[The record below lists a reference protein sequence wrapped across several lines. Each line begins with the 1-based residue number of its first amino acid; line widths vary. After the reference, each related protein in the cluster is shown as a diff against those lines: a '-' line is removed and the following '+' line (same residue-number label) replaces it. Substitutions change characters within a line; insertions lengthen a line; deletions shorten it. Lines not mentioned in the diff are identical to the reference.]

1 MKTSTWIKLI
11 IVLLVVAI
19 FGAYSL
25 PTVIGK
31 KNTKYISELVGG
43 ILPTDTINLGLDLK
57 GGMHLV
63 LGVETD
69 KAVFSV
75 LSRAANNLQQQLL
88 NSKIA
93 ASNIIPSGKNSTIK
107 VYLVDTK
114 DTDKAIN
121 IIMNNFPNYK
131 IVSQGQPIV
140 IKLKEQIAEKIK
152 KQAVEQAINVIR
164 NRVNQFGV
172 TEPTVVKAGENH
184 IVVDLP
190 GIKNANRAV
199 KLLGETARLELHLVD
214 DSVSVAD
221 ALNGNLPPDDKILY
235 EIKRDPTTG
244 EVAKVPFVVKREPI
258 ITGNMI
264 TGAHVMFGGTLN
276 QPYVAFE
283 LNSEGSK
290 IFADFTATHI
300 GKRLAI
306 VLDNTIYS
314 APVIQ
319 SRIGGGRGEITG
331 NFTLEEAHDLAL
343 VLRSG
348 SLPAPVKILQKVT
361 IGPSLG
367 KISIE
372 KGKKAMI
379 FGALA
384 VVLFM
389 IFYYHLSGLLA
400 DFAMALN
407 IVIIFGTMVMLHATL
422 TLPGLAGIAL
432 TVGMAVDANV
442 LIYERIREELLIGR
456 SVHDAVNTG
465 YARAFIT
472 ILDANITTLI
482 VALILYQFGS
492 GPVKGFGITMAIG
505 LLANIFT
512 AVTFTKAVFDIVL
525 EKFKPQKLSI

>member
-1 MKTSTWIKLI
+1 MKTSTWIKLV
-11 IVLLVVAI
+11 IVLIIVAI
-19 FGAYSL
+19 FGAYTL
-25 PTVIGK
+25 PTIVGK
-31 KNTKYISELVGG
+31 KNAKYISELFGNL
-43 ILPTDTINLGLDLK
+43 LPTDTINLGLDLK

-69 KAVFSV
+69 KAVFAKVSM
-75 LSRAANNLQQQLL
+75 AANNLQQALT
-88 NSKIA
+88 NAKIA
-93 ASNIIPSGKNSTIK
+93 ADQVIPGSDGSIRIH
-107 VYLVDTK
+107 LVDSK
-114 DTDKAIN
+114 DLQRAIN
-121 IIMNNFPNYK
+121 LIMSNLPNYQ
-131 IVSQGQPIV
+131 IVSDNNPIV
-140 IKLKEQIAEKIK
+140 IKLKQKIVQKIK
-152 KQAVEQAINVIR
+152 EEAVQQAISVIR

-172 TEPTVVKAGENH
+172 TEPTVVRAGEDH

-199 KLLGETARLELHLVD
+199 RLLGETARLELHLVD

-221 ALNGNLPPDDKILY
+221 ALNGNLPPDDEILY

-244 EVAKVPFVVKREPI
+244 EVTKIPFVVKKEPV
-258 ITGNMI
+258 ITGDMI
-264 TGAHVMFGGTLN
+264 TNASVRFGGTLN

-283 LNSEGSK
+283 LNSEGAR
-290 IFADFTATHI
+290 IFAKFTATHI

-306 VLDNTIYS
+306 VLDNVIYS

-319 SRIGGGRGEITG
+319 SRIGGGRGQITG

-384 VVLFM
+384 VIIFM
-389 IFYYHLSGLLA
+389 IFYYRLSGLLA
-400 DFAMALN
+400 DVAMALN
-407 IVIIFGTMVMLHATL
+407 IVIIFGAMVMLNATL

-465 YARAFIT
+465 YDRAFIT

-482 VALILYQFGS
+482 IALILYQFGS
-492 GPVKGFGITMAIG
+492 GPVKGFAITMAIG

-512 AVTFTKAVFDIVL
+512 AVTFTKTVFDIVL
-525 EKFKPQKLSI
+525 YKFRPQKLSI

>member
-1 MKTSTWIKLI
+1 
-11 IVLLVVAI
+11 
-19 FGAYSL
+19 
-25 PTVIGK
+25 
-31 KNTKYISELVGG
+31 
-43 ILPTDTINLGLDLK
+43 
-57 GGMHLV
+57 
-63 LGVETD
+63 
-69 KAVFSV
+69 
-75 LSRAANNLQQQLL
+75 
-88 NSKIA
+88 
-93 ASNIIPSGKNSTIK
+93 
-107 VYLVDTK
+107 
-114 DTDKAIN
+114 
-121 IIMNNFPNYK
+121 
-131 IVSQGQPIV
+131 
-140 IKLKEQIAEKIK
+140 
-152 KQAVEQAINVIR
+152 
-164 NRVNQFGV
+164 
-172 TEPTVVKAGENH
+172 
-184 IVVDLP
+184 
-190 GIKNANRAV
+190 
-199 KLLGETARLELHLVD
+199 
-214 DSVSVAD
+214 
-221 ALNGNLPPDDKILY
+221 
-235 EIKRDPTTG
+235 
-244 EVAKVPFVVKREPI
+244 
-258 ITGNMI
+258 
-264 TGAHVMFGGTLN
+264 MFGGTLN

-306 VLDNTIYS
+306 VLDNVIYS

-372 KGKKAMI
+372 KGRKAMI

-384 VVLFM
+384 VILFM
-389 IFYYHLSGLLA
+389 IFYYRLSGLLA
-400 DFAMALN
+400 DLAMTLN
-407 IVIIFGTMVMLHATL
+407 IIIIFGTMVILNATL

-482 VALILYQFGS
+482 VALMLYQFGS

-512 AVTFTKAVFDIVL
+512 AVTFTKTVFDIVL
-525 EKFKPQKLSI
+525 EKFRPQRLSI

>member
-1 MKTSTWIKLI
+1 MKTSIWIKLTII
-11 IVLLVVAI
+11 IVVVAV
-19 FGAYSL
+19 FGAYTL
-25 PTVIGK
+25 PTLIGK
-31 KNTKYISELVGG
+31 KSAKDFSSMFSN

-63 LGVETD
+63 LGVDTD
-69 KAVFSV
+69 KAVYVV
-75 LSRAANNLQQQLL
+75 LSRAADNLQQQLT
-88 NSKIA
+88 NARIA
-93 ASNIIPSGKNSTIK
+93 ADSVVPSLKDYKITIH
-107 VYLVDTK
+107 LVDTH
-114 DTDKAIN
+114 DLDKAIN
-121 IIMNNFPNYK
+121 LIISNFPNYAV
-131 IVSQGQPIV
+131 ISDSNPIV
-140 IKLKEQIAEKIK
+140 IQLKKDVVAKIK
-152 KQAVEQAINVIR
+152 ERAIEQAISVIR

-172 TEPTVVKAGENH
+172 TEPTVVRAGGDH

-199 KLLGETARLELHLVD
+199 RLLGETARLELHLVD
-214 DSVSVAD
+214 DKVSVAD
-221 ALNGNLPPDDKILY
+221 ALNGELPADDEILY
-235 EIKRDPTTG
+235 QIQRDPTTG
-244 EVAKVPFVVKREPI
+244 EDTKVPFVVKKEPV
-258 ITGNMI
+258 ITGDMI
-264 TGAHVMFGGTLN
+264 TNATVRFGGTMN

-283 LNSEGSK
+283 LNSEGAK
-290 IFADFTATHI
+290 IFANFTATHI

-306 VLDNTIYS
+306 VLDNLIYS

-319 SRIGGGRGEITG
+319 SRIGGGRGQITG

-348 SLPAPVKILQKVT
+348 SLPAPVKVLQKVT

-384 VVLFM
+384 VILFM
-389 IFYYHLSGLLA
+389 IFYYKLSGLLA
-400 DFAMALN
+400 DLALILN
-407 IVIIFGTMVMLHATL
+407 IIIIFGTMVMLHATL
-422 TLPGLAGIAL
+422 TLPGIAGIAL

-456 SVHDAVNTG
+456 SIHDAVNTG

-482 VALILYQFGS
+482 IALILYQFGS
-492 GPVKGFGITMAIG
+492 GPVKGFAITMAIG
-505 LLANIFT
+505 LLANMFT
-512 AVTFTKAVFDIVL
+512 AITFTKTIFDIVL
-525 EKFKPQKLSI
+525 DRFKPSKLSI

>member
-1 MKTSTWIKLI
+1 MKSSTLIKLI
-11 IVLLVVAI
+11 TVLIVVAI
-19 FGAYSL
+19 FGSYAL
-25 PTVIGK
+25 PTLIGK
-31 KNTKYISELVGG
+31 KNAKYFSELVGG
-43 ILPTDTINLGLDLK
+43 FLPTNTINLGLDLK

-69 KAVFSV
+69 KAVFAV
-75 LSRAANNLQQQLL
+75 LSRAANNLQQQLT
-88 NSKIA
+88 NAKIA
-93 ASNIIPSGKNSTIK
+93 ADQVVPSTQNGYIIKIH
-107 VYLVDTK
+107 LVDNSDLNRALNLIT
-114 DTDKAIN
+114 AN
-121 IIMNNFPNYK
+121 YPNYVV
-131 IVSQGQPIV
+131 VSDSNPIV
-140 IKLKEQIAEKIK
+140 IKLKDKIVQHIK
-152 KQAVEQAINVIR
+152 REAVQQAISVIR

-172 TEPTVVKAGENH
+172 TEPTVVQAGEDH

-199 KLLGETARLELHLVD
+199 RLLGETARLELHLVD
-214 DSVSVAD
+214 DSVNVAD
-221 ALNGNLPPDDKILY
+221 ALSGNLPEDDEILY
-235 EIKRDPTTG
+235 EIKHNPTTG
-244 EVAKVPFVVKREPI
+244 EITKIPIVVKKEPV
-258 ITGNMI
+258 ITGDMI
-264 TGAHVMFGGTLN
+264 TNASVRFDNLN
-276 QPYVAFE
+276 RPYVAFE
-283 LNSEGSK
+283 LNSEGAK
-290 IFADFTATHI
+290 IFAKFTATHI

-306 VLDNTIYS
+306 VLDNVVYS

-319 SRIGGGRGEITG
+319 SAITGGSGQITG

-367 KISIE
+367 KLSIE

-379 FGALA
+379 FGAII

-389 IFYYHLSGLLA
+389 IFYYRLSGLLA
-400 DFAMALN
+400 DVAMALN
-407 IVIIFGTMVMLHATL
+407 ILIILGAMVMLNATL

-432 TVGMAVDANV
+432 TVGMSVDANV

-465 YARAFIT
+465 YSRAFIT

-512 AVTFTKAVFDIVL
+512 AVTFTKMVFEIVL
-525 EKFKPQKLSI
+525 DKFKPQRLSI